1 MKTRHRAS
9 AGRGEAE
16 SRSDKGDKDEFMVT
30 CKEFIEDFLAEY
42 VNGGLGPEAV
52 AELEAH
58 LAACRPCAAYLNTYR
73 RTRDVV
79 GQTGRVEMP
88 PAMKDI
94 LREFMIKHLRRTEG

>member
-1 MKTRHRAS
+1 VKVRHVS
-9 AGRGEAE
+9 SAE
-16 SRSDKGDKDEFMVT
+16 SGWVELGSDRNDRDESMVT
-30 CKEFIEDFLAEY
+30 CKEFIEEFLAEY
-42 VNGGLGPEAV
+42 VDGALGQEAV

-73 RTRDVV
+73 KTRDVV

-88 PAMKDI
+88 PEMTDI

>member
-1 MKTRHRAS
+1 MCGKGGC
-9 AGRGEAE
+9 AGKGEVG
-16 SRSDKGDKDEFMVT
+16 SRSERGDKDEFMVT

-73 RTRDVV
+73 KTRDVV
-79 GQTGRVEMP
+79 GHAGRIEMP
-88 PAMKDI
+88 SEKQHI
-94 LREFMIKHLRRTEG
+94 LREIMAKHLRKTER